1 MTPDRVI
8 VEAIKVAQDLL
19 RQNLPPM
26 RNLTDAATRPF
37 PFDTITSKIDQTKI
51 SAVGLGGA
59 RQPVRPRASWDGSP
73 LPPVPHLDTMPW
85 LNSGSA
91 IRGPKMDILLGPQL
105 ETVGPFLVQPLILAT
120 QVWSDLRPRET
131 GIAAQ

>member
-26 RNLTDAATRPF
+26 PNLTDAATRPF

-51 SAVGLGGA
+51 SAELQDGVLA
-59 RQPVRPRASWDGSP
+59 LSLPKVEEAKPR
-73 LPPVPHLDTMPW
+73 T
-85 LNSGSA
+85 
-91 IRGPKMDILLGPQL
+91 I
-105 ETVGPFLVQPLILAT
+105 
-120 QVWSDLRPRET
+120 QVK
-131 GIAAQ
+131 

>member
-51 SAVGLGGA
+51 SAELQDGVPALGLPKVEEA
-59 RQPVRPRASWDGSP
+59 KPR
-73 LPPVPHLDTMPW
+73 T
-85 LNSGSA
+85 
-91 IRGPKMDILLGPQL
+91 I
-105 ETVGPFLVQPLILAT
+105 
-120 QVWSDLRPRET
+120 QVN
-131 GIAAQ
+131 

>member
-1 MTPDRVI
+1 MTPDRVV

-51 SAVGLGGA
+51 SAELQDGVLA
-59 RQPVRPRASWDGSP
+59 LSLPKVEEAKPR
-73 LPPVPHLDTMPW
+73 T
-85 LNSGSA
+85 
-91 IRGPKMDILLGPQL
+91 I
-105 ETVGPFLVQPLILAT
+105 
-120 QVWSDLRPRET
+120 QVK
-131 GIAAQ
+131 

>member
-26 RNLTDAATRPF
+26 RTLTDAATRPF

-51 SAVGLGGA
+51 SAELQDGVLA
-59 RQPVRPRASWDGSP
+59 LSLPKVEEAKPR
-73 LPPVPHLDTMPW
+73 T
-85 LNSGSA
+85 
-91 IRGPKMDILLGPQL
+91 I
-105 ETVGPFLVQPLILAT
+105 
-120 QVWSDLRPRET
+120 QVK
-131 GIAAQ
+131 

>member
-1 MTPDRVI
+1 MTKGLFALRALSWSSSSPLRW
-8 VEAIKVAQDLL
+8 EAKAPSAL
-19 RQNLPPM
+19 
-26 RNLTDAATRPF
+26 AAHG
-37 PFDTITSKIDQTKI
+37 K
-51 SAVGLGGA
+51 
-59 RQPVRPRASWDGSP
+59 PVRPRASWDGLP

-105 ETVGPFLVQPLILAT
+105 ETVGPFLVQPSIMAT

>member
-37 PFDTITSKIDQTKI
+37 PFDTITSKIDLTKI
-51 SAVGLGGA
+51 SAELQDGVLA
-59 RQPVRPRASWDGSP
+59 LSLPKVEEAKPR
-73 LPPVPHLDTMPW
+73 T
-85 LNSGSA
+85 
-91 IRGPKMDILLGPQL
+91 I
-105 ETVGPFLVQPLILAT
+105 
-120 QVWSDLRPRET
+120 QVK
-131 GIAAQ
+131 

>member
-1 MTPDRVI
+1 MIPDRVI

-51 SAVGLGGA
+51 SAELQDGVLA
-59 RQPVRPRASWDGSP
+59 LSLPKVEEAKPR
-73 LPPVPHLDTMPW
+73 T
-85 LNSGSA
+85 
-91 IRGPKMDILLGPQL
+91 I
-105 ETVGPFLVQPLILAT
+105 
-120 QVWSDLRPRET
+120 QVK
-131 GIAAQ
+131 